1 MTQPRTKHETNKLW
15 WEGDQP
21 VSAAALDLTIQ
32 RVPAPNPE
40 ATRIRPQKSI
50 SGRHEFRVLSGAH
63 SDASFIMTAGD
74 LVVIGSDASCDICLT
89 DPGVAQRHATLTVN
103 GKHASIR
110 ALDGV
115 VKVDGEAIAANQRV
129 SLQAGAEIML
139 GDSAVQLKLGG
150 DSILRTVLPEKNS
163 RATEGAEQVKDAT
176 QPRAKKPLVLAAIL
190 ALPLIVAGMTTYLFS
205 QPSTPRGANSG
216 ANSGNHTPPLSEI
229 AAARAVMQQ
238 EGLDNQVE
246 LSDTSYGIVVSG
258 VVSRD
263 SVNKLQAVL
272 ASLHAAVIDSTIGEV
287 EFLEQVRE
295 VFRTHG
301 YDAAV
306 SYLGGGRVRVENLDE
321 NASRV
326 ANAASQ
332 VRGDIAQLRELVFA
346 APDDALPPDHALSY
360 DNRSG
365 DRLSLQINGD
375 TSYLASTGGSRYFPG
390 SILPSGH
397 TVLRIVGDTVQL
409 ERDGQISWFRF

>member
-1 MTQPRTKHETNKLW
+1 VTQPQTKHETNKNW

-32 RVPAPNPE
+32 RVPTPNPA

-63 SDASFIMTAGD
+63 SDASFILTAGD
-74 LVVIGSDASCDICLT
+74 LLVIGSDASCDICLT
-89 DPGVAQRHATLTVN
+89 DAGVAQRHATLTVN

-139 GDSAVQLKLGG
+139 GESAVQIKLGG
-150 DSILRTVLPEKNS
+150 DSILRTLLPEKNS
-163 RATEGAEQVKDAT
+163 RAPEGAEPVKDAT
-176 QPRAKKPLVLAAIL
+176 QPRAKKPFILAAIL
-190 ALPLIVAGMTTYLFS
+190 ALPLIVAGVTTYLLN
-205 QPSTPRGANSG
+205 QPSTPSG
-216 ANSGNHTPPLSEI
+216 ANASNSAPVSEI
-229 AAARAVMQQ
+229 AAARAAMKQ
-238 EGLDNQVE
+238 EGLDGEVE
-246 LSDTSYGIVVSG
+246 LSDSSYGIVVSG
-258 VVSRD
+258 VVSRG

-272 ASLHAAVIDSTIGEV
+272 ASLHTSVIDSTIGEV

-346 APDDALPPDHALSY
+346 APGDAQPPVRALSY

>member
-1 MTQPRTKHETNKLW
+1 VTQPRSKHETNKNW

-32 RVPAPNPE
+32 RVPTPNPA

-63 SDASFIMTAGD
+63 SDASFILTAGD
-74 LVVIGSDASCDICLT
+74 LLVIGSDASCDICLT
-89 DPGVAQRHATLTVN
+89 DAGVAQRHATLTVN

-139 GDSAVQLKLGG
+139 GESAVQIKLGG
-150 DSILRTVLPEKNS
+150 DSILRTLLPEKNS
-163 RATEGAEQVKDAT
+163 RAAEGAEPVKDAT
-176 QPRAKKPLVLAAIL
+176 QPRTKKPFVLAAIL
-190 ALPLIVAGMTTYLFS
+190 ALPLIVAGVTTYLIS
-205 QPSTPRGANSG
+205 QPSTPAGANASN
-216 ANSGNHTPPLSEI
+216 NSAPVSEI
-229 AAARAVMQQ
+229 AAARAAMKQA
-238 EGLDNQVE
+238 GLDGEVE
-246 LSDTSYGIVVSG
+246 LSDSSYGIVVSG

-272 ASLHAAVIDSTIGEV
+272 ASLHTSVIDSTIGEV

-346 APDDALPPDHALSY
+346 APGDAQPPERALSY

-409 ERDGQISWFRF
+409 ERDGQISWFKF

>member
-1 MTQPRTKHETNKLW
+1 VTQPKHETNKNW

-32 RVPAPNPE
+32 RVPTPNPA
-40 ATRIRPQKSI
+40 ATRIRPQRSI

-63 SDASFIMTAGD
+63 SDASFILTAGD
-74 LVVIGSDASCDICLT
+74 LLVIGSDASCDICLT
-89 DPGVAQRHATLTVN
+89 DTGVAQRHATLTVN

-115 VKVDGEAIAANQRV
+115 VKVDGEAIAANRRV

-139 GDSAVQLKLGG
+139 GDSAVQIKLGG
-150 DSILRTVLPEKNS
+150 DSILRTVLPERNS
-163 RATEGAEQVKDAT
+163 RATEAAEPAKDAT
-176 QPRAKKPLVLAAIL
+176 QPRAKKPFVMAAIL
-190 ALPLIVAGMTTYLFS
+190 ALPLIVAGVTTYLLS
-205 QPSTPRGANSG
+205 QPSTPPGANASN
-216 ANSGNHTPPLSEI
+216 NSGPVSEI
-229 AAARAVMQQ
+229 AAARAAMKQ
-238 EGLDNQVE
+238 EGLDGEVE
-246 LSDTSYGIVVSG
+246 LSDSSYGIVVSG

-272 ASLHAAVIDSTIGEV
+272 ASLHASVIDSTIGEV
-287 EFLEQVRE
+287 EFLDQVRE

-346 APDDALPPDHALSY
+346 APGDAQPPERALSY

-375 TSYLASTGGSRYFPG
+375 TSYLASSGGSRYFPG

-409 ERDGQISWFRF
+409 ERDGQISWFKF

>member
-1 MTQPRTKHETNKLW
+1 MTQPQTKHETNKNW

-32 RVPAPNPE
+32 RAPTPNPS

-63 SDASFIMTAGD
+63 SDASFILTAGD
-74 LVVIGSDASCDICLT
+74 LLVIGSDASCDICLT
-89 DPGVAQRHATLTVN
+89 DAGVAQRHATLTVN

-115 VKVDGEAIAANQRV
+115 VKVDGEAIPANQRV

-139 GDSAVQLKLGG
+139 GESAVQIKLGG
-150 DSILRTVLPEKNS
+150 DSILRTVLPERNS
-163 RATEGAEQVKDAT
+163 RATEGTEPAKDAT
-176 QPRAKKPLVLAAIL
+176 QPRAFFLVAIL
-190 ALPLIVAGMTTYLFS
+190 ALPLIVAGVTMYLFN
-205 QPSTPRGANSG
+205 QPSTSQGINRSANSS
-216 ANSGNHTPPLSEI
+216 ASTAPVSEI
-229 AAARAVMQQ
+229 AAARAVMKQ

-272 ASLHAAVIDSTIGEV
+272 ASLHASVIDSTIGEV
-287 EFLEQVRE
+287 EFLDQVRE

-346 APDDALPPDHALSY
+346 APGDAQPPERALSY

-375 TSYLASTGGSRYFPG
+375 TSYLASSGGSRYFPG

-409 ERDGQISWFRF
+409 ERDGQISWFKF